1 MKTLNLLAFDIGAS
15 NGRGIIGRFDGK
27 TMQLHNAGYFDNN
40 FAEKDGLCRWDYGRI
55 LCSMKEVFPKAKALG
70 FSPSCF
76 GIDTW
81 GVDYGLLDGEGRLT
95 EDPRAYRSSCDAEMK
110 AAWEKVSRREL
121 FDRTG
126 IAALNFNTVYQLYR
140 RVMDQDPAL
149 KKARALLFMPDLLGW
164 SLTGVKRS
172 EYTIAST
179 SGLLD
184 VRTRNWAYDLMERL
198 SIPAGIFM
206 PLDMPGT
213 LRGTLLP
220 QVAEELGLPRIP
232 CAAVGGH
239 DTASAVAAIPGTGD
253 FAFCSS
259 GTWSLFGMETDSP
272 VLSDFVFDSN
282 FSNEGTVQGGFR
294 PLKNIMGLWIVQE
307 CRREWARETGQ
318 TLDWEDIKAQA
329 ALARPFQC
337 VIDPDYPEF
346 YKAGGMPGKIRAYC
360 RKTGQAEPEGVGEIA
375 RTVYESLALKYRWA
389 VERLGEMK
397 GKPIRS
403 LNMTGGGIQNL
414 LLNQMAADS
423 TGLPVT
429 TGPVEG
435 AAMGNALLQAIAL
448 GEIKDL
454 AQAREV
460 VRASVETR
468 QYEPRRTALWD
479 EAYQKMLENMEA
491 LKDD

>member
-27 TMQLHNAGYFDNN
+27 TMQLHNAGFFDNN
-40 FAEKDGLCRWDYGRI
+40 FVQKDGLCRWDYGRI
-55 LCSMKEVFPKAKALG
+55 LGSVKEVFSKALALG
-70 FSPSCF
+70 FPPSCF

-81 GVDYGLLDGEGRLT
+81 GVDYGLLDGEGLLT
-95 EDPRAYRSSCDAEMK
+95 EDPRAYRSSSDAEMK
-110 AAWEKVSRREL
+110 AAWEKVPKRTL

-140 RVMDQDPAL
+140 RVLDNDPAL
-149 KKARALLFMPDLLGW
+149 RNARALLFMPDLLGY

-184 VRTRNWAYDLMERL
+184 VRTRGWACDIMEQL
-198 SIPAGIFM
+198 SIPEGLFM

-213 LRGTLLP
+213 LRGRLLP
-220 QVAEELGLPRIP
+220 DLAGELGLLQIP
-232 CAAVGGH
+232 FAAVGGH
-239 DTASAVAAIPGTGD
+239 DTASAVAAIPGSGD

-259 GTWSLFGMETDSP
+259 GTWSLFGMETEEP
-272 VLSDFVFDSN
+272 VLTDFVFQNN

-307 CRREWARETGQ
+307 CRREWARETGE
-318 TLDWEDIKAQA
+318 TLDWEVIKAQA
-329 ALARPFQC
+329 ARAKPFRC

-346 YKAGGMPGKIRAYC
+346 YKAGGMPEKIRAYC
-360 RKTGQAEPEGVGEIA
+360 RKTGQEEPEGVGEFA

-397 GKPIRS
+397 GRRIQS

-435 AAMGNALLQAIAL
+435 AAMGNALLQAVAL
-448 GEIKDL
+448 GEIRGL
-454 AQAREV
+454 AQARDV

-468 QYEPRRTALWD
+468 VYEPRRTARWD
-479 EAYQKMLENMEA
+479 EAYNRMLRNMEA